1 VFINDWK
8 VVGPELFLG
17 IAVQLLVV
25 LGVWYGSRP
34 PYSVLVRPIK
44 ALSLLT
50 AGLTLWLIA
59 RGDIF
64 GSVWNESFSFNES
77 TRMIHIW
84 ILIGCLVSLALANNK
99 TVYENSLFILFSAL
113 GMIGLAASQDFLAF
127 YLTLELQSFCFY
139 IMAATRRTSQYSTES
154 GLKYFILGAIAS
166 GFLLFGGSLLYG
178 ATGSLCFSDWML
190 LSQVEKPMFFQ
201 LGMVFFFVGLLFKLS
216 AFPFHVWTPDVYEGA
231 PTFITAFFAL
241 VPKIAVLALF
251 FRLLST
257 SFYSSIEQ
265 WNGFSILVSSSR
277 LEVGEPIT
285 FYVNTTAQLTWQLG
299 DGTTNTGKKISHVF
313 QKPGQYKIEAYNAD
327 KTQRNRIEILVLCS
341 SEYVLNKINVI
352 QKAAYSNDE
361 KWLLK
366 SIDEFKKLFKS
377 NGMLIDLNQANQG
390 KSNRKFADVDSFID
404 YFLVRT
410 EQNKEKGFVDLSV
423 INGVR
428 QLETATESSLL
439 SKITLYE

>member
-1 VFINDWK
+1 
-8 VVGPELFLG
+8 
-17 IAVQLLVV
+17 
-25 LGVWYGSRP
+25 
-34 PYSVLVRPIK
+34 
-44 ALSLLT
+44 
-50 AGLTLWLIA
+50 
-59 RGDIF
+59 
-64 GSVWNESFSFNES
+64 
-77 TRMIHIW
+77 
-84 ILIGCLVSLALANNK
+84 
-99 TVYENSLFILFSAL
+99 
-113 GMIGLAASQDFLAF
+113 
-127 YLTLELQSFCFY
+127 
-139 IMAATRRTSQYSTES
+139 
-154 GLKYFILGAIAS
+154 
-166 GFLLFGGSLLYG
+166 
-178 ATGSLCFSDWML
+178 
-190 LSQVEKPMFFQ
+190 
-201 LGMVFFFVGLLFKLS
+201 
-216 AFPFHVWTPDVYEGA
+216 
-231 PTFITAFFAL
+231 
-241 VPKIAVLALF
+241 
-251 FRLLST
+251 
-257 SFYSSIEQ
+257 
-265 WNGFSILVSSSR
+265 

-285 FYVNTTAQLTWQLG
+285 FYVNTTTPLTWQLG